1 MKCLALPWNLNN
13 LTLNNFL
20 KKFSS
25 NILTVNL
32 RKLVIFIDHQLI
44 IKKIRNTFSTFFLY
58 FVRNEELL
66 KIFRYI
72 KRVVRND
79 ERNIR
84 NISQFLNLLHSLCYF
99 EQNVRYIKMRFL
111 KVP

>member
-1 MKCLALPWNLNN
+1 MPGVAVEFKQLN
-13 LTLNNFL
+13 FKQFF
-20 KKFSS
+20 KKIFIKHSDS
-25 NILTVNL
+25 QSK
-32 RKLVIFIDHQLI
+32 KLVIFIDHQLI